1 VDGGLVSTVTSLG
14 LARVRIRDVGTTQP
28 TTTRGAKM
36 SRKKSEEGVPALQND
51 DVTGMT
57 EEKQE
62 EVIRESGRAPRR
74 KAAEEFYDEQ
84 QDQAADTKP
93 GEAKRQ
99 SSSE

>member
-1 VDGGLVSTVTSLG
+1 VSTVTSRG
-14 LARVRIRDVGTTQP
+14 LAWVRIRGVGTDHP
-28 TTTRGAKM
+28 TAIREAKM
-36 SRKKSEEGVPALQND
+36 TRKKSGEGVPALQNE
-51 DVTGMT
+51 DVTGMS
-57 EEKQE
+57 EEKQD

-93 GEAKRQ
+93 GDPKRP